1 MHKSTAKRVK
11 SSSDVTPYSI
21 GDTQKNILVKLCK
34 ENIMHHTNVVQLGEI
49 CF

>member
-1 MHKSTAKRVK
+1 MHKSTAKK
-11 SSSDVTPYSI
+11 IKLSSDVTPYSI

-34 ENIMHHTNVVQLGEI
+34 ENIRHHTAVVELGEI